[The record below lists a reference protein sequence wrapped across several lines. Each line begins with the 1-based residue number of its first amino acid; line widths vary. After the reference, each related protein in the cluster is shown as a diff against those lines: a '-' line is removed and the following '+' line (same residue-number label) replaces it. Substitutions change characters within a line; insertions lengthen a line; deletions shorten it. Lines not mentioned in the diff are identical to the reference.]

1 MTMKPFQHYFLITAL
16 VLSLNAQA
24 DPALQ
29 SHESIHAVVSDFL
42 TQHIGLTGEYE
53 ITLTPLD
60 ARLHL
65 PLCAQ
70 PLEAYTQSDITH
82 AGRVAVGVRCN
93 AENKWS
99 IFTSAI
105 IKVYQNVVVLAHPVE
120 RGELITPQHLTIERK
135 DVSSLREDFATQA
148 DEIENKQAARHLDVG
163 TILSSRHAIIPKIIK
178 RGDKVI
184 ITSAKPGFT
193 IQMNGQAMTEG
204 SKGQQIKVKND
215 NSGRIISATVIEP
228 GQVAAND

>member
-1 MTMKPFQHYFLITAL
+1 MKPFQYYFLIPLL

-24 DPALQ
+24 DQPLQ
-29 SHESIHAVVSDFL
+29 SHESIHAVVSDYL
-42 TQHIGLTGEYE
+42 TQHIGLNGEYE
-53 ITLTPLD
+53 ISLTPLD
-60 ARLHL
+60 ARLRL
-65 PLCAQ
+65 PQCSQA
-70 PLEAYTQSDITH
+70 LEAYTQNDITR

-93 AENKWS
+93 SENKWS

-105 IKVYQNVVVLAHPVE
+105 IKVYQNVVVLARPVE
-120 RGELITPQHLTIERK
+120 RGEVISPQHLTIERK
-135 DVSSLREDFATQA
+135 DVSSLREDFATQT
-148 DEIENKQAARHLDVG
+148 DEFENKQAVRHLDVG
-163 TILSSRHAIIPKIIK
+163 TILSARHAIIPKMIK

-184 ITSAKPGFT
+184 ITSAKPGFM

-228 GQVAAND
+228 GHVAAND